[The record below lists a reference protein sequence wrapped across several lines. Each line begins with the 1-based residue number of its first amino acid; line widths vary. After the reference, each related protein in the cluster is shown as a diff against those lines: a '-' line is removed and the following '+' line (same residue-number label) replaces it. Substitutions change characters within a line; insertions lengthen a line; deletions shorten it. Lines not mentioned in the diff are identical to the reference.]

1 MTKTNVIFK
10 FAQRALWLYITEAT
24 IVLVIVMLTG
34 VYR

>member
-1 MTKTNVIFK
+1 MTKANIIFK
-10 FAQRALWLYITEAT
+10 FTQRALWLYITEAT